1 MNKLVVKYITGIFLI
16 ENQDRNFPPIVSIIQ
31 NDRDDP
37 IFKRVWTNEID
48 YPGLRDYLEKSYCD
62 PVGIQTAVLEVFRA
76 YRKWIED
83 KLQCLD

>member
-1 MNKLVVKYITGIFLI
+1 MNKLVVKYITGIRVI
-16 ENQDRNFPPIVSIIQ
+16 ENQDRDYPPIVALIQ
-31 NDRDDP
+31 NDEDHP
-37 IFKRVWTNEID
+37 IFKWVWTNDTD

-62 PVGIQTAVLEVFRA
+62 PVATQTAVLEVSRA